1 MEQFSKK
8 TLQNHVCQYIRS
20 RIVNGTYK
28 PNERLVETKIAKEL
42 GVSQGPVREALQ
54 ELKIMGLVYKKAY
67 YGSYVASFSK
77 EEVIGNFKLRTL
89 LETFAIREAIKKMGE
104 PEIKEMEAILD
115 KLLEAKEGLDIEASS
130 NLDIEF
136 HSAFVKGANIPA
148 LYRAWEISR
157 IAQWTYITLSNK
169 ETFEI
174 IPQSH
179 LVLLNC
185 IKEKNEEKAVVEIE
199 NHFKNAL
206 NYVLKMLASGETE
219 DAESN

>member
-8 TLQNHVCQYIRS
+8 TLQDYVCQYIRS
-20 RIVNGTYK
+20 RIVNGTFK

-54 ELKIMGLVYKKAY
+54 ELEIMGLVYKKAY
-67 YGSYVASFSK
+67 YGSYVASFSE
-77 EEVIGNFKLRTL
+77 EEVVGNFKLRTL
-89 LETFAIREAIKKMGE
+89 LETFAIKEAIKRMDE
-104 PEIKEMEAILD
+104 SEIKEMEAILD
-115 KLLEAKEGLDIEASS
+115 KILEAKKCLDIEASS

-136 HSAFVKGANIPA
+136 HSVIVKGAKIPA

-169 ETFEI
+169 ETFET

-179 LVLLNC
+179 IALLNC
-185 IKEKNEEKAVVEIE
+185 IKEKNEEKAVAEIE

-206 NYVLKMLASGETE
+206 SYVLKMLASGKKEVTG
-219 DAESN
+219 S